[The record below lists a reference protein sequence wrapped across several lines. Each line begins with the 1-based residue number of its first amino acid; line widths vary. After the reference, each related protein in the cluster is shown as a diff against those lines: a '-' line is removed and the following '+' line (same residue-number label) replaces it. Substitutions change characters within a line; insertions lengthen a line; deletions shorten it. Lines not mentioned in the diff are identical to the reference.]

1 MSRSFSFEKL
11 IKNVGIV
18 CMSEIISLQVQKA
31 DKNDVG
37 RRIARIDYEFMDK
50 LEISTDDVIEILG
63 RNRTVARC
71 KGAFAWE
78 KEKGIIRIDAL
89 TRSNA
94 SSKIDEPVLVRQI
107 QCPKAKK
114 IPLYPADDVP
124 LGTEK
129 YVRDCLENQP
139 IRFSDKV
146 VLPYFEKKLI
156 YLIMEPD
163 PFPVCI
169 VTKNTKIEM
178 VRY

>member
-11 IKNVGIV
+11 IKNAEITF
-18 CMSEIISLQVQKA
+18 MSEIISLKVQKA

-37 RRIARIDYEFMDK
+37 HRIARIDYEFMDK
-50 LEISTDDVIEILG
+50 MEISTGDVIEITG
-63 RNRTVARC
+63 RNRTVTRC

-78 KEKGIIRIDAL
+78 KKKGIIRIDAL

-94 SSKIDEPVLVRQI
+94 GSKIDEPVLVRRI

-124 LGTEK
+124 LRTEK

-146 VLPYFEKKLI
+146 VLPYFEKKLE
-156 YLIMEPD
+156 YLVLEPE

-169 VTKNTKIEM
+169 VTKNTRIEM